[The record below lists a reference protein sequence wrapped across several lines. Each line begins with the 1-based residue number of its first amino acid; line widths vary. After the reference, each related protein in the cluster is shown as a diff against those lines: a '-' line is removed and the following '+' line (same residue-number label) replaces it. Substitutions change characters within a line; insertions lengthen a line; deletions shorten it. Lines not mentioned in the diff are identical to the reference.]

1 MPEPTPKEWTD
12 AYSYCSLDPHFVN
25 NANHRTAVL
34 DYVKTVSMLDDNE
47 KDEIQT
53 EVKNYA
59 ASWAKVEKLIQKVD
73 NFKDF
78 ASQRLS
84 LIGRSRCL
92 SSLSDSK
99 EYADAMVALGHLLSH
114 LTFKVTRSTTQNAGG
129 TVTLGL
135 DLIESPQ
142 TDAEE
147 AVLFALA
154 HELGHSVNLTLKP
167 YNPADPSFLTVY
179 AAILPALP
187 DSTSANQKLEYFADA
202 FAAVFLVSAA
212 GIDSKKVPGA
222 AKFLF
227 AAEGGGGDHP
237 PGDARV
243 AKVEE
248 CIKNKC

>member
-12 AYSYCSLDPHFVN
+12 AYSYCSLDPHFAD
-25 NANHRTAVL
+25 NANHRTAVT

-53 EVKNYA
+53 EVKNFA
-59 ASWAKVEKLIQKVD
+59 ASWVRVEKLIQKVN

-84 LIGRSRCL
+84 LIARSRCL
-92 SSLSDSK
+92 SPLADSK

-114 LTFKVTRSTTQNAGG
+114 ISFKVTRSTTQNAGG
-129 TVTLGL
+129 TITLGL

-142 TDAEE
+142 QDAEE

-154 HELGHSVNLTLKP
+154 HEFGHSVNLTLKP
-167 YNPADPSFLTVY
+167 YNIADPSFLTVY
-179 AAILPALP
+179 AAILPTLP

-202 FAAVFLVSAA
+202 FATVFLVSAA
-212 GIDSKKVPGA
+212 GIDNKKVPA
-222 AKFLF
+222 AAQFLF
-227 AAEGGGGDHP
+227 AAEAGGGDHP